1 MLGFIQKKYHQKISI
16 KDLVEVFDRSSTH
29 LNQKF
34 KIETSYTFN
43 VFLNR
48 YRIQKSIDLIKEGEN
63 KICNI
68 ATSVG
73 FSSYR
78 YYIRVFKKYTGCLPG
93 DFQEYFNKYG

>member
-1 MLGFIQKKYHQKISI
+1 MLDFIQENYHKKISI
-16 KDLVEVFDRSSTH
+16 NDLVEVLDKSSTH

-34 KIETSYTFN
+34 KEETSYTFN

-48 YRIQKSIDLIKEGEN
+48 YRIQKSIDLIKSGEN

-68 ATSVG
+68 AISVG

-78 YYIRVFKKYTGCLPG
+78 YFISVFKKYTACLPG
-93 DFQEYFNKYG
+93 DFQKYFNKYG